1 MEDRCIAC
9 GEIIPEGQQVCR
21 ICEEGGGSR
30 MMKNGSGAAVPTEE
44 AAMRNIAKENH
55 RYVEQVFDSI
65 EQTLSLLGYTL
76 ESIHIKDRKGRK
88 RYRRDRR
95 K

>member
-9 GEIIPEGQQVCR
+9 GEIIPEGQQVCLACKR
-21 ICEEGGGSR
+21 RGGSR

-55 RYVEQVFDSI
+55 RYVNQVFNSI
-65 EQTLSLLGYTL
+65 EATLSLMGYSMD
-76 ESIHIKDRKGRK
+76 EIHIRDKKSGKRYSRK
-88 RYRRDRR
+88 R
-95 K
+95 